1 MSAYSG
7 LIKVTKKGAT
17 APAKTP
23 PFYSAVD
30 KAVDM
35 LPNKATPEQ
44 MIKELLKQ
52 KEVKAQELI
61 DRGIDRKLGV
71 PIVQKER
78 TVKLK
83 KPDAK
88 GNTEKV
94 EKYFEVTPGEKG
106 AKAITKDEVID
117 TVEQNPP
124 KQITED
130 IMGEPTQKMIDQKIE
145 DLIEKEVLDEL
156 GPRPKY
162 GYEREYW
169 LEAYDRL
176 IDRKSYRSD
185 RYYEE
190 AKEAI
195 KQEGNWGSS
204 KYDRPDWKLAGGENY
219 REIVLKLPPTKSA
232 NQQRIMEL
240 EAYER
245 RGATDKNLL
254 DELAHLRASRDAAPD
269 EFQSK
274 HWDQPNVLAHIRVQD
289 RVGPNGEKILH
300 VEEIQSDWHQTGRD
314 KGYKQEL
321 TPEQKQEMQAL
332 LQKHVD
338 EDGLLQKDNARL
350 SELLELENKGVPDA
364 PFKKNWHEL
373 AMKRLIN
380 YASENGYD
388 KIAITPGKVQIDRYE
403 EALRKNLDRLEYE
416 PYLDDN
422 GKQMYE
428 VSGFKSGNE
437 VFSEEAVTPE
447 RLQELIGKDTAK
459 KVFEGFG
466 ESLAQERP
474 MRPDWKRIESSDLSI
489 GGEGMKGFYDQMLPA
504 YLNKYGEK
512 YGAKV
517 GQIDLSS
524 PVRQVRKENG
534 WFTVDGIEDAG
545 NPAIFNTAEEAQ
557 RAANAPLT
565 NKLHSFDITPQMREE
580 VLTKGQPLYQQIGI
594 PAATG
599 AAGAGML
606 EDEPVFNRS
615 EKVNITDNPDTM
627 FLELNDQRFGVGGAA
642 KKAIKAL
649 KGTQKVLPAAER
661 EANLQKFLEPSAEKR
676 KMYHGSKE
684 PNIKEFKTR
693 KEMTD
698 ESMMTGHYA
707 DERDAVFLSPEPQF
721 TTHFSKEGYTDTH
734 QAPTTYPVYVQVEKP
749 FDFDN
754 PEHLQRVKET
764 YLDMYHNPESDLY
777 DPHMLPSERSMAQHT
792 FNKRI
797 DALPV
802 DENNWPRIEN
812 AEFQEILKD
821 IGFDSFYTRER
832 GTKNLGVYDPSR
844 IKSAIGNRG
853 TYDTTQPDIN
863 EAQGGLAT
871 LKRK

>member
-1 MSAYSG
+1 VSAISG

-17 APAKTP
+17 APAKAA

-30 KAVDM
+30 NAVDM

-61 DRGIDRKLGV
+61 DRGIDKKLGV

-106 AKAITKDEVID
+106 AKAITKDQVID

-145 DLIEKEVLDEL
+145 DLIEKEVIDEL

-162 GYEREYW
+162 GNERIDW
-169 LEAYDRL
+169 LDDYDRL
-176 IDRKSYRSD
+176 VDQKSFWSD
-185 RYYEE
+185 DYYEK

-195 KQEGNWGSS
+195 KQEGTWGSS

-254 DELAHLRASRDAAPD
+254 DELAELRANRDAAPD
-269 EFQSK
+269 EYQSK

-289 RVGPNGEKILH
+289 RVGPNGEKVLH
-300 VEEIQSDWHQTGRD
+300 VEEIQSDWHQAGRS
-314 KGYKQEL
+314 KGYKSDVTTKINDEDYQRGLQLQRRDINGEPL
-321 TPEQKQEMQAL
+321 TQAERQEMQDIQNRHIAS
-332 LQKHVD
+332 
-338 EDGLLQKDNARL
+338 L
-350 SELLELENKGVPDA
+350 SAIKVPDA

-388 KIAITPGKVQIDRYE
+388 KIAITPGAEQAKRYDLSKYINEINYGKNPDGTYSLTAIDQ
-403 EALRKNLDRLEYE
+403 
-416 PYLDDN
+416 N
-422 GKQMYE
+422 GKTALNE
-428 VSGFKSGNE
+428 KSL
-437 VFSEEAVTPE
+437 SQSDLEETV
-447 RLQELIGKDTAK
+447 GKDVAK
-459 KVFEGFG
+459 KIIDSEGVEFPAG
-466 ESLAQERP
+466 SVSEGKRSL
-474 MRPDWKRIESSDLSI
+474 SGLDLQV
-489 GGEGMKGFYDQMLPA
+489 GGEGMVGFYDQILPA

-517 GQIDLSS
+517 QLGGV
-524 PVRQVRKENG
+524 PVDSLLKNRI
-534 WFTVDGIEDAG
+534 TD
-545 NPAIFNTAEEAQ
+545 
-557 RAANAPLT
+557 
-565 NKLHSFDITPQMREE
+565 LHSFDITPQMREE

-606 EDEPVFNRS
+606 EEEFDFKRGG
-615 EKVNITDNPDTM
+615 KVSVTDNPDTM
-627 FLELNDQRFGVGGAA
+627 FLELND
-642 KKAIKAL
+642 KKF
-649 KGTQKVLPAAER
+649 R
-661 EANLQKFLEPSAEKR
+661 R
-676 KMYHGSKE
+676 K
-684 PNIKEFKTR
+684 
-693 KEMTD
+693 
-698 ESMMTGHYA
+698 
-707 DERDAVFLSPEPQF
+707 
-721 TTHFSKEGYTDTH
+721 
-734 QAPTTYPVYVQVEKP
+734 
-749 FDFDN
+749 
-754 PEHLQRVKET
+754 
-764 YLDMYHNPESDLY
+764 
-777 DPHMLPSERSMAQHT
+777 
-792 FNKRI
+792 
-797 DALPV
+797 
-802 DENNWPRIEN
+802 
-812 AEFQEILKD
+812 
-821 IGFDSFYTRER
+821 
-832 GTKNLGVYDPSR
+832 
-844 IKSAIGNRG
+844 
-853 TYDTTQPDIN
+853 
-863 EAQGGLAT
+863 
-871 LKRK
+871 

>member
-7 LIKVTKKGAT
+7 LIKVTAKGAK

-61 DRGIDRKLGV
+61 DRGIDKKLGV

-78 TVKLK
+78 IVKLK

-106 AKAITKDEVID
+106 AKAITKDEVIN

-145 DLIEKEVLDEL
+145 DLIEKEVIDEL

-162 GYEREYW
+162 GNERIDW
-169 LEAYDRL
+169 LDDYDRL
-176 IDRKSYRSD
+176 VDQKSFWSD
-185 RYYEE
+185 DYYEK

-195 KQEGNWGSS
+195 KQEGTWGSS

-254 DELAHLRASRDAAPD
+254 DELAELRANRDAAPD
-269 EFQSK
+269 EYQSK
-274 HWDQPNVLAHIRVQD
+274 HWDQPNVLAHMRVQD
-289 RVGPNGEKILH
+289 RVGPNGEKVLH

-314 KGYKQEL
+314 KGYRSADQQDRMAATAKPMDGYFEVTDQNGNFIANVMNHDLSDPTAQSALAEA
-321 TPEQKQEMQAL
+321 QRRIQAP
-332 LQKHVD
+332 QIGRQADD
-338 EDGLLQKDNARL
+338 ER
-350 SELLELENKGVPDA
+350 VPDA

-388 KIAITPGKVQIDRYE
+388 KIAITPGAEQAKRYD
-403 EALRKNLDRLEYE
+403 L
-416 PYLDDN
+416 
-422 GKQMYE
+422 
-428 VSGFKSGNE
+428 S
-437 VFSEEAVTPE
+437 
-447 RLQELIGKDTAK
+447 
-459 KVFEGFG
+459 
-466 ESLAQERP
+466 
-474 MRPDWKRIESSDLSI
+474 KRIESVSLSPTDNGQYRIDAQIKGGGTKTETNLDANGVEEMIGKELASKLIAAADARLESTAAMRAAAKSGDDVEYDRLREARKELPPTTLSGLDLQV
-489 GGEGMKGFYDQMLPA
+489 GGKGMMGFYDQMLPA

-512 YGAKV
+512 HGAKV
-517 GQIDLSS
+517 S
-524 PVRQVRKENG
+524 PIEVTRPPRDSTLAFGYPGGDDYVAGKITWNEFLQQSPHAAKE
-534 WFTVDGIEDAG
+534 FST
-545 NPAIFNTAEEAQ
+545 Q
-557 RAANAPLT
+557 
-565 NKLHSFDITPQMREE
+565 LHGFDITPSMREE

-599 AAGAGML
+599 AAGAEML
-606 EDEPVFNRS
+606 GAEMPPETSEEPGFAGGGAVNENTVPDMSDGGQILQGAPFKRGG
-615 EKVNITDNPDTM
+615 KVSITNNPDAM
-627 FLELNDQRFGVGGAA
+627 FLELND
-642 KKAIKAL
+642 KKF
-649 KGTQKVLPAAER
+649 R
-661 EANLQKFLEPSAEKR
+661 R
-676 KMYHGSKE
+676 K
-684 PNIKEFKTR
+684 
-693 KEMTD
+693 
-698 ESMMTGHYA
+698 
-707 DERDAVFLSPEPQF
+707 
-721 TTHFSKEGYTDTH
+721 
-734 QAPTTYPVYVQVEKP
+734 
-749 FDFDN
+749 
-754 PEHLQRVKET
+754 
-764 YLDMYHNPESDLY
+764 
-777 DPHMLPSERSMAQHT
+777 
-792 FNKRI
+792 
-797 DALPV
+797 
-802 DENNWPRIEN
+802 
-812 AEFQEILKD
+812 
-821 IGFDSFYTRER
+821 
-832 GTKNLGVYDPSR
+832 
-844 IKSAIGNRG
+844 
-853 TYDTTQPDIN
+853 
-863 EAQGGLAT
+863 
-871 LKRK
+871 

>member
-1 MSAYSG
+1 MSAISG

-17 APAKTP
+17 APAKAP

-30 KAVDM
+30 NAVDM

-61 DRGIDRKLGV
+61 DRGIDKKLGV

-106 AKAITKDEVID
+106 AKAITKDEVIN

-145 DLIEKEVLDEL
+145 DLIEKEVIQEL
-156 GPRPKY
+156 GPRPRY
-162 GYEREYW
+162 GNERMDW
-169 LEAYDRL
+169 LDDYDRL
-176 IDRKSYRSD
+176 IEQKSYRSD
-185 RYYEE
+185 DYYDE
-190 AKEAI
+190 AKEAV

-204 KYDRPDWKLAGGENY
+204 KYDRSDWKLAGGENY

-254 DELAHLRASRDAAPD
+254 DELAQLRANRDASPD
-269 EFQSK
+269 EYQSK
-274 HWDQPNVLAHIRVQD
+274 HWDQPNVLAHMRVQD
-289 RVGPNGEKILH
+289 RVGPNGEKVLH

-314 KGYKQEL
+314 KGYKDPQA
-321 TPEQKQEMQAL
+321 EQKIAQIGELKSTYDELNKRRWSLLDEAKQEPDGGPKFESLMNEANSITPKLLAL
-332 LQKHVD
+332 NSQMH
-338 EDGLLQKDNARL
+338 
-350 SELLELENKGVPDA
+350 ELEHLKRIQADVVPDA

-428 VSGFKSGNE
+428 VSGFKGGNE

-459 KVFEGFG
+459 KVSEGFG

-504 YLNKYGEK
+504 YLNKYGER

-517 GQIDLSS
+517 GHLPISS
-524 PVRQVRKENG
+524 KEKMIPDN
-534 WFTVDGIEDAG
+534 AG
-545 NPAIFNTAEEAQ
+545 LGMIRSGEPE
-557 RAANAPLT
+557 LT
-565 NKLHSFDITPQMREE
+565 QLHSFDITPSMREE

-599 AAGAGML
+599 AAGAEML
-606 EDEPVFNRS
+606 GAEMPEEPGFAGGGAVNENTVPDMSDGGQILQGAPFKRGG
-615 EKVNITDNPDTM
+615 KVSITNNPDAM
-627 FLELNDQRFGVGGAA
+627 FLELND
-642 KKAIKAL
+642 KKF
-649 KGTQKVLPAAER
+649 R
-661 EANLQKFLEPSAEKR
+661 R
-676 KMYHGSKE
+676 K
-684 PNIKEFKTR
+684 
-693 KEMTD
+693 
-698 ESMMTGHYA
+698 
-707 DERDAVFLSPEPQF
+707 
-721 TTHFSKEGYTDTH
+721 
-734 QAPTTYPVYVQVEKP
+734 
-749 FDFDN
+749 
-754 PEHLQRVKET
+754 
-764 YLDMYHNPESDLY
+764 
-777 DPHMLPSERSMAQHT
+777 
-792 FNKRI
+792 
-797 DALPV
+797 
-802 DENNWPRIEN
+802 
-812 AEFQEILKD
+812 
-821 IGFDSFYTRER
+821 
-832 GTKNLGVYDPSR
+832 
-844 IKSAIGNRG
+844 
-853 TYDTTQPDIN
+853 
-863 EAQGGLAT
+863 
-871 LKRK
+871 

>member
-61 DRGIDRKLGV
+61 DRGIDKKLGV

-145 DLIEKEVLDEL
+145 DMIEKEVIQEL

-162 GYEREYW
+162 GHERMDW
-169 LEAYDRL
+169 LDDYDRL
-176 IDRKSYRSD
+176 IEQKSYRSND
-185 RYYEE
+185 YYEE

-232 NQQRIMEL
+232 DSQRIMEL

-245 RGATDKNLL
+245 RGATDKDLL
-254 DELAHLRASRDAAPD
+254 DELAQLRASRDAAPD

-289 RVGPNGEKILH
+289 RVGPNGEKVLH

-314 KGYKQEL
+314 KGYKGSPSEKAINAGIEQAKKL
-321 TPEQKQEMQAL
+321 GYGQQQIDGMSPEQLAHFTAL
-332 LQKHVD
+332 
-338 EDGLLQKDNARL
+338 GSNA
-350 SELLELENKGVPDA
+350 VPDA

-512 YGAKV
+512 HGAKV
-517 GQIDLSS
+517 S
-524 PVRQVRKENG
+524 PIEVTRPPRDSTLAFGYPGGDDYVAGKITWNEFLQQSPHAAKE
-534 WFTVDGIEDAG
+534 FST
-545 NPAIFNTAEEAQ
+545 Q
-557 RAANAPLT
+557 
-565 NKLHSFDITPQMREE
+565 LHSFDITPSMREE
-580 VLTKGQPLYQQIGI
+580 ALTKGQPLYQQIGI

-606 EDEPVFNRS
+606 EEEFDFKRGGRVS
-615 EKVNITDNPDTM
+615 VTDNPDTM
-627 FLELNDQRFGVGGAA
+627 FLELND
-642 KKAIKAL
+642 KKF
-649 KGTQKVLPAAER
+649 R
-661 EANLQKFLEPSAEKR
+661 R
-676 KMYHGSKE
+676 K
-684 PNIKEFKTR
+684 
-693 KEMTD
+693 
-698 ESMMTGHYA
+698 
-707 DERDAVFLSPEPQF
+707 
-721 TTHFSKEGYTDTH
+721 
-734 QAPTTYPVYVQVEKP
+734 
-749 FDFDN
+749 
-754 PEHLQRVKET
+754 
-764 YLDMYHNPESDLY
+764 
-777 DPHMLPSERSMAQHT
+777 
-792 FNKRI
+792 
-797 DALPV
+797 
-802 DENNWPRIEN
+802 
-812 AEFQEILKD
+812 
-821 IGFDSFYTRER
+821 
-832 GTKNLGVYDPSR
+832 
-844 IKSAIGNRG
+844 
-853 TYDTTQPDIN
+853 
-863 EAQGGLAT
+863 
-871 LKRK
+871 

>member
-1 MSAYSG
+1 MSVTSG

-17 APAKTP
+17 APAKAP

-30 KAVDM
+30 NAVDN

-61 DRGIDRKLGV
+61 DRGIDKKLGV

-106 AKAITKDEVID
+106 AKAITKDEVIN
-117 TVEQNPP
+117 TVDQNPP

-145 DLIEKEVLDEL
+145 ELIEKEVRDEL

-162 GYEREYW
+162 GDEREDW
-169 LEAYDRL
+169 LEDYDRL
-176 IDRKSYRSD
+176 IEQKSYLSNW
-185 RYYEE
+185 YYDE

-195 KQEGNWGSS
+195 RQEGTWGSS

-245 RGATDKNLL
+245 RGATNKDLL
-254 DELAHLRASRDAAPD
+254 DELARLRAERDAAP
-269 EFQSK
+269 EEYKSS

-289 RVGPNGEKILH
+289 RVGPNGEKVLH
-300 VEEIQSDWHQTGRD
+300 VEEIQSDWHQAGRK
-314 KGYKQEL
+314 KGYATADIE
-321 TPEQKQEMQAL
+321 T
-332 LQKHVD
+332 
-338 EDGLLQKDNARL
+338 RL
-350 SELLELENKGVPDA
+350 KESEKELEQIGLQIRGLNNRMTSLSDSQIDEFNKLADERQKLYDRQGFLMDEGNALIDKRNAGVPDA

-388 KIAITPGKVQIDRYE
+388 KIAITPGAEQAKRYDLSKQIESVSLSPTDNGQYRIDAQIKDGGTKTE
-403 EALRKNLDRLEYE
+403 TNLDANGVEEMIGKELASKLIAAADARLESTAA
-416 PYLDDN
+416 
-422 GKQMYE
+422 MRAAA
-428 VSGFKSGNE
+428 KSGDDVE
-437 VFSEEAVTPE
+437 YDRLREARKELPPTTLSGLD
-447 RLQELIGKDTAK
+447 LQ
-459 KVFEGFG
+459 V
-466 ESLAQERP
+466 
-474 MRPDWKRIESSDLSI
+474 
-489 GGEGMKGFYDQMLPA
+489 GGEGMIGFYDQMLPA

-517 GQIDLSS
+517 GQLPISS
-524 PVRQVRKENG
+524 GEKMIPDN
-534 WFTVDGIEDAG
+534 AG
-545 NPAIFNTAEEAQ
+545 LGMIRSGEPE
-557 RAANAPLT
+557 LT
-565 NKLHSFDITPQMREE
+565 QLHSFDITPQMREE

-599 AAGAGML
+599 AAGAEML
-606 EDEPVFNRS
+606 EDEPAFNRS
-615 EKVNITDNPDTM
+615 EKVNITDNPDAM
-627 FLELNDQRFGVGGAA
+627 FLELNDQHFGVGGAA
-642 KKAIKAL
+642 KKAVKAIKAV
-649 KGTQKVLPAAER
+649 KGTQEILPAAER
-661 EANLQKFLEPSAEKR
+661 EANLDKFLKSSKLKGR
-676 KMYHGSKE
+676 VYHGTGADIQDFKPSKIGALGPGTYVTSSPKE
-684 PNIKEFKTR
+684 ASDYARVRNYERSEELPN
-693 KEMTD
+693 
-698 ESMMTGHYA
+698 
-707 DERDAVFLSPEPQF
+707 VLPL
-721 TTHFSKEGYTDTH
+721 
-734 QAPTTYPVYVQVEKP
+734 YVQAENP
-749 FDFDN
+749 FHIPSVNNSGSQFFLHFD
-754 PEHLQRVKET
+754 PKGKL
-764 YLDMYHNPESDLY
+764 SDEEVIELAKKAGY
-777 DPHMLPSERSMAQHT
+777 DSVHADLEGVT
-792 FNKRI
+792 NIF
-797 DALPV
+797 D
-802 DENNWPRIEN
+802 PR
-812 AEFQEILKD
+812 K
-821 IGFDSFYTRER
+821 
-832 GTKNLGVYDPSR
+832 

-863 EAQGGLAT
+863 EARGGLAT
-871 LKRK
+871 HKRK

>member
-1 MSAYSG
+1 MSAASG

-17 APAKTP
+17 APAKMP

-61 DRGIDRKLGV
+61 DRGIDKKLGV

-254 DELAHLRASRDAAPD
+254 DELAQLRASRDAAPD

-289 RVGPNGEKILH
+289 RVGPNGEKVLH

-314 KGYKQEL
+314 KGYQKNVEKQYVDYLNDLERRVAEDIKKDMISEGVSEDRAMEL
-321 TPEQKQEMQAL
+321 GQNMAKRMADDPRKLADFLGESEKQMSFHE
-332 LQKHVD
+332 
-338 EDGLLQKDNARL
+338 ARIADR
-350 SELLELENKGVPDA
+350 SAVPDA

-428 VSGFKSGNE
+428 VSGFKGGSE

-459 KVFEGFG
+459 KVSEGFG

-489 GGEGMKGFYDQMLPA
+489 GGEGMKGFYDQIVPA

-517 GQIDLSS
+517 KPISFGKDDWI
-524 PVRQVRKENG
+524 VRDKHG
-534 WFTVDGIEDAG
+534 DIL
-545 NPAIFNTAEEAQ
+545 AEGFMDELGARQ
-557 RAANAPLT
+557 YAADHPGAVFKNEGSGGE
-565 NKLHSFDITPQMREE
+565 LHTFDITPQMREE

-606 EDEPVFNRS
+606 EEEFDFKRGG
-615 EKVNITDNPDTM
+615 KVSVTDNPDTM
-627 FLELNDQRFGVGGAA
+627 FLELND
-642 KKAIKAL
+642 KKF
-649 KGTQKVLPAAER
+649 R
-661 EANLQKFLEPSAEKR
+661 R
-676 KMYHGSKE
+676 K
-684 PNIKEFKTR
+684 
-693 KEMTD
+693 
-698 ESMMTGHYA
+698 
-707 DERDAVFLSPEPQF
+707 
-721 TTHFSKEGYTDTH
+721 
-734 QAPTTYPVYVQVEKP
+734 
-749 FDFDN
+749 
-754 PEHLQRVKET
+754 
-764 YLDMYHNPESDLY
+764 
-777 DPHMLPSERSMAQHT
+777 
-792 FNKRI
+792 
-797 DALPV
+797 
-802 DENNWPRIEN
+802 
-812 AEFQEILKD
+812 
-821 IGFDSFYTRER
+821 
-832 GTKNLGVYDPSR
+832 
-844 IKSAIGNRG
+844 
-853 TYDTTQPDIN
+853 
-863 EAQGGLAT
+863 
-871 LKRK
+871 